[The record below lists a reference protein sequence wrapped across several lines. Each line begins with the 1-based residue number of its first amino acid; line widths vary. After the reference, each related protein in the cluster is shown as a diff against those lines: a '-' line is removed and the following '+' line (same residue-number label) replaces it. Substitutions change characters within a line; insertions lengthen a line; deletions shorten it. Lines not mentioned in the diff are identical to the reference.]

1 MLARID
7 VFLFPWNFLLRR
19 HNLLVEEFPFF
30 GVRGERE
37 KNQFCDPIM
46 SITFI
51 VCEKCR
57 FFSENSNA
65 AVEIFIWYLQRG
77 VSKEVMVKLP
87 VGLRG
92 CVA

>member
-1 MLARID
+1 MFSFFPGIFFCVAIICSWKN
-7 VFLFPWNFLLRR
+7 FLFRG
-19 HNLLVEEFPFF
+19 EGE
-30 GVRGERE
+30 GERE

-65 AVEIFIWYLQRG
+65 ALEILIWHLQRG
-77 VSKEVMVKLP
+77 VSKEVSVELP